1 MAHGD
6 STTILGIKMDADG
19 KLLSNTNKLGT
30 TKCSIL
36 MAEFFFAKIKCRHH
50 LSCPRIFEALSA
62 LYLFL
67 IVTSVTPAASARS
80 L

>member
-1 MAHGD
+1 M
-6 STTILGIKMDADG
+6 KMDADE

-30 TKCSIL
+30 TKFSIL
-36 MAEFFFAKIKCRHH
+36 IVEFFFAKIRCKHH